1 MFCER
6 SSSGDSVSDDI
17 HRRLGIAERSFPG
30 SQVSLH
36 YAEGPPNGPP
46 LLLLH
51 GLSRDWR
58 SFSVLLPELSRRFRV
73 FAVDLRGHGASS
85 RVAGSYRISEFAQD
99 VIEFV
104 GARFSSGA
112 AIFGHSLG
120 AMVAMH
126 IAASGNC
133 SVTALILGDTMI
145 TPENFRRS
153 LYAPLFR
160 QLHELL
166 QHTQSHAA
174 LAAAMGKILIPV
186 PGLND
191 PVRIEELP
199 GNTSEALAE
208 WARCALRT
216 DPAAIAMT
224 VDGRAFEDW
233 KPHEILPRISCPTL
247 LLQGNPEL
255 DALLSDDDVKLALH
269 LLPNARHIQFPLLGH
284 ALFMQQAKP
293 VLNAV
298 TAFLERTT

>member
-1 MFCER
+1 MSPDASCTFGEKR
-6 SSSGDSVSDDI
+6 FRASHVV
-17 HRRLGIAERSFPG
+17 LN
-30 SQVSLH
+30 
-36 YAEGPPNGPP
+36 YAEGPESGPP
-46 LLLLH
+46 LVLLH
-51 GLSRDWR
+51 GLSRDYR
-58 SFSVLLPELSRRFRV
+58 SFSVLLPELSHRFHIFV
-73 FAVDLRGHGASS
+73 LDLRGHGRTDHAP
-85 RVAGSYRISEFAQD
+85 GSYRISEFAED
-99 VIEFV
+99 VTEFV
-104 GARFSSGA
+104 RTRFPSGA

-126 IAASGNC
+126 VAASGNC
-133 SVTALILGDTMI
+133 VVKALILGDTMI

-160 QLHELL
+160 QLYELL

-186 PGLND
+186 PGLNE

-208 WARCALRT
+208 WAHCALQT
-216 DPAAIAMT
+216 DPDAIAMT

-255 DALLSDDDVKLALH
+255 DALLSDDDVKLALR

-293 VLNAV
+293 VLKAV
-298 TAFLERTT
+298 TEFLERETS

>member
-1 MFCER
+1 VTT
-6 SSSGDSVSDDI
+6 S
-17 HRRLGIAERSFPG
+17 IAAWGFTERSFPG

-36 YAEGPPNGPP
+36 CAEGPPNGPP
-46 LLLLH
+46 LVLLH

-58 SFSVLLPELSRRFRV
+58 SFSVLLPELPRHFHV

-85 RVAGSYRISEFAQD
+85 HVAGSYRISEFAQD
-99 VIEFV
+99 VTEFV
-104 GARFSSGA
+104 RTRFPSGA

-120 AMVAMH
+120 ALVAMH
-126 IAASGNC
+126 VAANGNC
-133 SVTALILGDTMI
+133 VVKALILGDTMI

-166 QHTQSHAA
+166 RSTTSHAA
-174 LAAAMGKILIPV
+174 LAAGIGKILIPV
-186 PGLND
+186 PGLNE

-208 WARCALRT
+208 WAHCALQT
-216 DPAAIAMT
+216 DPDAIAMT
-224 VDGRAFEDW
+224 VDGRAFEGW
-233 KPHEILPRISCPTL
+233 KPPEILPRISCPTL

-255 DALLSDDDVKLALH
+255 DALLSDDDVKLALR

-284 ALFMQQAKP
+284 ALFMKQAKP
-293 VLNAV
+293 VLKAV
-298 TAFLERTT
+298 TEFLERETS